1 MRLECPARRCREEV
15 ALLEVR
21 QEEVHF
27 ESISADKA
35 AGVFG
40 VAEIVRTRYPWRWHH
55 QIEAAESQ
63 CQDHRAKPT
72 PHAPIHGPGVMS
84 APEIRPLESS
94 MTRICDMPC

>member
-1 MRLECPARRCREEV
+1 MRLECPARRCCEEA

-27 ESISADKA
+27 EGISADKA

-40 VAEIVRTRYPWRWHH
+40 VAEIARTRHRWRWHH
-55 QIEAAESQ
+55 QIEAAERQ

-72 PHAPIHGPGVMS
+72 PHVRTQGPGVMS

-94 MTRICDMPC
+94 ITRI